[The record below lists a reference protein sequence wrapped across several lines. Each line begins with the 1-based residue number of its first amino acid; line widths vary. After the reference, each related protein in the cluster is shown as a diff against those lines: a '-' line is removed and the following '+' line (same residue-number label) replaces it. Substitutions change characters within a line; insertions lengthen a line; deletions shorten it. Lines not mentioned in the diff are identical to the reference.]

1 VAAPIGAAFH
11 VKLALDDTPPEQ
23 MIPQLLHFTSGI
35 SKEFDNAIIKV
46 EKCLSWN
53 DEEKAL
59 QYLGEGWIGE
69 EAVSL

>member
-1 VAAPIGAAFH
+1 
-11 VKLALDDTPPEQ
+11 